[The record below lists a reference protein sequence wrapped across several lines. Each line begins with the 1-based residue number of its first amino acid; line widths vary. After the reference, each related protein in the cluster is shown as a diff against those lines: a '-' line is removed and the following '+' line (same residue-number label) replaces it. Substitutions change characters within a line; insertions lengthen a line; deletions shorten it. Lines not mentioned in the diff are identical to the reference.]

1 MPSRQPL
8 VCHVIYRLAVG
19 GLENGLV
26 NLVNN
31 LPEDGYRQAIVCV
44 TEATDFARRIRR
56 SDVAIRE
63 VRKRPGKDVAAYG
76 RMWQVLRELR
86 PDVVHTRNL
95 PALDMMVPARFAGV
109 RRYVH
114 SEHGLDM
121 IELGGTNRK
130 YNCLR
135 RLSRVLVDRYI
146 TVSRDLNDWLRR
158 EVGVPEARLETIYNG
173 VDTARFSPD
182 APARRALPSGFA
194 PDGSIVVGT
203 IGRLDALKNQI
214 GLARAFVR
222 VLTLR
227 PALRASLR
235 LVIIG
240 DGKVRADIEAVLA
253 AANARELAWLPGFRD
268 DMPEIYRALDIFLLP
283 SLREGI
289 SNTLLEAMASGRPV
303 IAARVGGNPE
313 IVPDGIAGQLVAEP
327 DDDMFAR
334 AILAYVDDP
343 VLLRRHGEGARAHVL
358 RRFSL
363 AAMVGSYDRVY
374 RALL

>member
-1 MPSRQPL
+1 
-8 VCHVIYRLAVG
+8 
-19 GLENGLV
+19 
-26 NLVNN
+26 
-31 LPEDGYRQAIVCV
+31 
-44 TEATDFARRIRR
+44 
-56 SDVAIRE
+56 
-63 VRKRPGKDVAAYG
+63 
-76 RMWQVLRELR
+76 
-86 PDVVHTRNL
+86 
-95 PALDMMVPARFAGV
+95 
-109 RRYVH
+109 
-114 SEHGLDM
+114 
-121 IELGGTNRK
+121 
-130 YNCLR
+130 
-135 RLSRVLVDRYI
+135 
-146 TVSRDLNDWLRR
+146 
-158 EVGVPEARLETIYNG
+158 VGVPEARLETIYNG

-313 IVPDGIAGQLVAEP
+313 IVPDGIAGQLVAQP
-327 DDDMFAR
+327 DDDIFAR